1 MPWLISPTNVP
12 PVAQQVHELIFLELM
27 CRSKS
32 TVIEAEKYLLE
43 VILEMEWVFV
53 FCIDATLFPYL
64 LSLTF
69 RSLVLPGANIFS
81 RVGFKLTNLAGFRF
95 SLDVIH
101 MVADYLVSLRIE
113 DHQAFSPFGV
123 RFTYCCNCDVT

>member
-53 FCIDATLFPYL
+53 FCIDATLIPYL
-64 LSLTF
+64 DATLIPYLQVASIARCQHIQPSRFQTYQ
-69 RSLVLPGANIFS
+69 LV
-81 RVGFKLTNLAGFRF
+81 RF
-95 SLDVIH
+95 S
-101 MVADYLVSLRIE
+101 
-113 DHQAFSPFGV
+113 V
-123 RFTYCCNCDVT
+123 RS

>member
-53 FCIDATLFPYL
+53 FCIDATLIPYL
-64 LSLTF
+64 QVASIARCQHIQPSRFQTYQ
-69 RSLVLPGANIFS
+69 LV
-81 RVGFKLTNLAGFRF
+81 RF
-95 SLDVIH
+95 S
-101 MVADYLVSLRIE
+101 
-113 DHQAFSPFGV
+113 V
-123 RFTYCCNCDVT
+123 RS